1 MTTSQHRV
9 QRETPIIR
17 CDSATVYDNSGLK
30 GPRIVAQVND
40 GFLIGSPAWPAWTP
54 GALRSACRT
63 SASLA
68 CETLIA
74 MYYQFVLQLRAC
86 LRCRSVS

>member
-17 CDSATVYDNSGLK
+17 CDSTTVYDNSGLK

-40 GFLIGSPAWPAWTP
+40 GFLIGSPAWPAWTA
-54 GALRSACRT
+54 GALRSGCGT
-63 SASLA
+63 
-68 CETLIA
+68 
-74 MYYQFVLQLRAC
+74 
-86 LRCRSVS
+86 